1 MKQMPIRINDTKVN
15 KNKRI
20 GKENRNYIFFKLW
33 TKAAA
38 QGYED
43 AIDGLKQL
51 DELGL

>member
-1 MKQMPIRINDTKVN
+1 MYATGDGIEQSYSKAR
-15 KNKRI
+15 
-20 GKENRNYIFFKLW
+20 EWW

-38 QGYED
+38 QGDEY